1 MSQQEDRR
9 DRNQPE
15 SLRLRE
21 VTPAITVNDLDA
33 SLAFYRDLL
42 GFTVKEKWEQDGA
55 LAGVALV
62 AGSAHFMLQQDDF
75 KKGRDRPKGVALRF
89 WLTSSRSVDELA
101 ADVRERG
108 GTFESEP
115 GDLPWGGRA
124 FSVVDPDGFHL
135 TITSEA

>member
-1 MSQQEDRR
+1 MPQQEDRR
-9 DRNQPE
+9 DRSQPE

-42 GFTVKEKWEQDGA
+42 GFTVKEQWERDGKV
-55 LAGVALV
+55 AGAALV
-62 AGSAHFMLQQDDF
+62 AGSAHFMLQQDDWE
-75 KKGRDRPKGVALRF
+75 KGRDRPKGVAIRF
-89 WLTSSRSVDELA
+89 WLTSSRPVDELA
-101 ADVRERG
+101 ADVRARG
-108 GTFESEP
+108 GAFESEP
-115 GDLPWGGRA
+115 ADLPWGGRA